1 MIKLKEIIKE
11 ELLKEDD
18 YATQYVDMVDDI
30 TKEVN
35 RISVWI
41 DKHFRKFIVDIK
53 KITAKIED

>member
-1 MIKLKEIIKE
+1 MKITKTQLRKINRE

-35 RISVWI
+35 RISV
-41 DKHFRKFIVDIK
+41 
-53 KITAKIED
+53 KIR